1 MTVGLWGCEA
11 AMVVLVETRRWIYL
25 MSYICTDR
33 LNTSAPLCSPPLLV
47 PCNKCCRN
55 DLNMLLMR
63 HTSSSQ
69 HVITLSPPRTRTRHP
84 TGKAQD
90 ISELKS
96 TTKIRGCKIFF
107 PAVIPQIFPDTEPH
121 STGHAFCCLHLVTS
135 QYSNIYACPNFY
147 QYQTFL
153 EY

>member
-55 DLNMLLMR
+55 DLNMLLMTHFIFTTCDHAVPR
-63 HTSSSQ
+63 HLAPAPATPQGKLRTFQSSNPQ
-69 HVITLSPPRTRTRHP
+69 QKYEAAKYFFQLSSPKYFRTPSLTPR
-84 TGKAQD
+84 
-90 ISELKS
+90 
-96 TTKIRGCKIFF
+96 
-107 PAVIPQIFPDTEPH
+107 VMH
-121 STGHAFCCLHLVTS
+121 SA
-135 QYSNIYACPNFY
+135 ACI
-147 QYQTFL
+147 L
-153 EY
+153 